1 MDIVY
6 NADVIVVG
14 GGPAGISAALTV
26 ARSGKKVV
34 LLERSQYPGSKNM
47 YGGAVY
53 TKALKEVFE
62 DDFDKIPYE
71 RIINSHTWAFLSE
84 DSSFEINYKNSS
96 SKNAYAIK
104 RFDLEKALIDLAK
117 LRGVYFC
124 PNILVKNLVIS
135 ENRVIGVQTELEQ
148 YLAPVTII
156 ADGVNSL
163 LAKEIGLRKDFKRHD
178 FILSA
183 KEVYKFDKKTIEN
196 KFNLKDDL
204 SQGVNKQYFG
214 SDFGKLKGYKN
225 LFMMS
230 FLYTFKDS
238 IALGVGVNLEDL
250 SKNKLNISDVLD
262 EIKLHPDIAPFIEG
276 GQMIEYSA
284 HLIPEGGFAKIP
296 RLCSDGVIIAGDA
309 AGFVNGVHFEG
320 TNFALMSG
328 RYAGLSAIHALEKEE
343 YSSATLSIYKKY
355 LAESFILKDLY
366 SYRNVINNLYKRSN
380 SLSVYYPNKI
390 KEFFEI
396 ITSANCIS
404 KSSQIRKFV
413 YNFIFERNISE
424 IIKDIIAFT
433 KCALNVFFGK

>member
-1 MDIVY
+1 MGIDF
-6 NADVIVVG
+6 NSDVIVVG
-14 GGPAGISAALTV
+14 AGPAGIASAITI
-26 ARSGKKVV
+26 ARAGKKVV
-34 LLERSQYPGSKNM
+34 LVERSHYPGSKNM

-53 TKALKEVFE
+53 TTALKEVFE
-62 DDFDKIPYE
+62 NDFEKIPYE

-84 DSSFEINYKNSS
+84 NSSFELTYKNSTS
-96 SKNAYAIK
+96 QNAYAIK
-104 RFDLEKALIDLAK
+104 RFDLEGAMINIA
-117 LRGVYFC
+117 RENGVYFC
-124 PNILVKNLVIS
+124 PDTLVKNLVLKD
-135 ENRVIGVQTELEQ
+135 NKVIGIKTELEE
-148 YLAPVTII
+148 YLAPVTIL

-163 LAKEIGLRKDFKRHD
+163 LAREIGLRNKFQPHD

-183 KEVYKFDKKTIEN
+183 KEVYRLDKKILESR
-196 KFNLKDDL
+196 FNLKDDL

-262 EIKLHPDIAPFIEG
+262 EIKLHPDIAPLIEG
-276 GQMIEYSA
+276 SEFIEYSA
-284 HLIPEGGFAKIP
+284 HLIPEGGFKKIP
-296 RLCSDGVIIAGDA
+296 KLYSDGVIVAGDA

-320 TNFALMSG
+320 TNFALISG
-328 RYAGLSAIHALEKEE
+328 KLAGLAALYALEKEDF
-343 YSSATLSIYKKY
+343 SSGTLSIYQKY
-355 LAESFILKDLY
+355 LSNSFILKDLY

-404 KSSQIRKFV
+404 KSSQIRKFICKFV
-413 YNFIFERNISE
+413 FERNIVE
-424 IIKDIIAFT
+424 IIKDMFAFL
-433 KCALNVFFGK
+433 KCAINVFFGK